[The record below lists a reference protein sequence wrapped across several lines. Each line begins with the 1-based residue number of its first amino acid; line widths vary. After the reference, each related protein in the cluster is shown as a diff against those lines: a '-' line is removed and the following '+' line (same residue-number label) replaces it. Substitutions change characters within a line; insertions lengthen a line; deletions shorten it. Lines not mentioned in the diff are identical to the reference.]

1 MTRKPTEHLKRTETS
16 ELMDL
21 VSKRLRETIDST
33 RLAEQRVRDV
43 LKLLDRASASNG
55 RSRESG

>member
-1 MTRKPTEHLKRTETS
+1 MIDKRTECLKRIEAS